1 MDLVLALTLEWKD
14 PRLVW
19 NKYRWSEVPIR
30 SIQVDSEKIWTPN
43 IDLANRVHDY
53 SPVTERYLK
62 ATVQSDGMIPN
73 FSYCI

>member
-14 PRLVW
+14 PRLFW
-19 NKYRWSEVPIR
+19 NAYKSGVPIK

-73 FSYCI
+73 FWYCI